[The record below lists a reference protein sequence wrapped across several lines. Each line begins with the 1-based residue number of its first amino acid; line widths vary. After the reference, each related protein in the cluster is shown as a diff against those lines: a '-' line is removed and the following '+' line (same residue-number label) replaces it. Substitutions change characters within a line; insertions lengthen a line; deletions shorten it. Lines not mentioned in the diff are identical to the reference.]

1 MMSQSRKSV
10 LFVCVGNA
18 VRSQLAEAIL
28 RAEAGD
34 RFEAFSA
41 GTAPRGVD
49 PRALRELEKMQISTE
64 GLYSKSVDEFA
75 GRSFDFVITLCDKS
89 RQECDAM
96 IYGAEVIA
104 WDIADPS
111 QTGIAVD
118 FYRAAHE
125 LRDRIQ
131 LFCIVHTKS
140 ESA

>member
-1 MMSQSRKSV
+1 MKQQRKSV

-41 GTAPRGVD
+41 GTVPRGVD
-49 PRALRELEKMQISTE
+49 PRALHELDKMQISSE
-64 GLYSKSVDEFA
+64 GLYSKSVDSFG
-75 GRSFDFVITLCDKS
+75 GRPFDFVITLCDKS

-96 IYGAEVIA
+96 AQAAELIA

-111 QTGIAVD
+111 QTGIALD

-125 LRDRIQ
+125 LQERIK

>member
-1 MMSQSRKSV
+1 MDQQRKRV

-28 RAEAGD
+28 RAEAGE

-49 PRALRELEKMQISTE
+49 PRALHELEKMEISTE

-75 GRSFDFVITLCDKS
+75 GQSFDFVITLCDKS
-89 RQECDAM
+89 RHECDTVS
-96 IYGAEVIA
+96 YGAEVIA

-125 LRDRIQ
+125 LQERIK
-131 LFCIVHTKS
+131 LFCIVHTKP
-140 ESA
+140 EST

>member
-1 MMSQSRKSV
+1 MKQQRKSV

-41 GTAPRGVD
+41 GTTPRGVD
-49 PRALRELEKMQISTE
+49 PRALHELDKMQISSE
-64 GLYSKSVDEFA
+64 GLYSKSVDSFG
-75 GRSFDFVITLCDKS
+75 GRPFDFVITLCDKS

-96 IYGAEVIA
+96 AQAAELIA

-111 QTGIAVD
+111 QTGIALD

-125 LRDRIQ
+125 LQERIK

>member
-1 MMSQSRKSV
+1 MKQQRKSV

-49 PRALRELEKMQISTE
+49 PRALHELDKMQISSE
-64 GLYSKSVDEFA
+64 GLYSKSVDSFG
-75 GRSFDFVITLCDKS
+75 GRPFDFVITLCDKS

-96 IYGAEVIA
+96 AQAAELIA

-111 QTGIAVD
+111 QTGIALD

-125 LRDRIQ
+125 LQERIK

>member
-1 MMSQSRKSV
+1 MDQQRKRV

-28 RAEAGD
+28 RAEAGE

-49 PRALRELEKMQISTE
+49 PRALHELEKMEISTE

-75 GRSFDFVITLCDKS
+75 GQSFDFVITLCDKS
-89 RQECDAM
+89 RHECDT
-96 IYGAEVIA
+96 ILHGAEVIA

-125 LRDRIQ
+125 LQERIK
-131 LFCIVHTKS
+131 LFCIVHTKP
-140 ESA
+140 EST

>member
-1 MMSQSRKSV
+1 MNQQRKRV

-18 VRSQLAEAIL
+18 VRSQWAEAIL
-28 RAEAGD
+28 RAEAGE

-49 PRALRELEKMQISTE
+49 PRALHELEKMEISTE
-64 GLYSKSVDEFA
+64 GLYSKSVDELA
-75 GRSFDFVITLCDKS
+75 GQSFDFVITLCDKS
-89 RQECDAM
+89 RQECDT
-96 IYGAEVIA
+96 ILHGAEVIA

-125 LRDRIQ
+125 LQERIK
-131 LFCIVHTKS
+131 LFCIVHTKP